1 MDHGEGI
8 LVGFKD
14 WYPTKQSFNH
24 VMSCRVAKAGAC
36 RLKCNIASL
45 WYAKSTSSMDEQLPV
60 LSSAKAHTRAF
71 QIARR

>member
-24 VMSCRVAKAGAC
+24 VMLPRESWCM
-36 RLKCNIASL
+36 
-45 WYAKSTSSMDEQLPV
+45 STQV
-60 LSSAKAHTRAF
+60 
-71 QIARR
+71 